1 MENGYTNGNEN
12 IYFACRKA
20 AASYNERLNSRE
32 TAAELLGISP
42 STLANHELGITK
54 NVPVDTVV
62 MMSDLYRAPE
72 LKNRYCKNECPIGK
86 TLPVATEIN
95 SLEGITVR
103 LMNGLD
109 DEEIDRIKKSL
120 LKIAEDGKI
129 DEFER
134 TEFDAIMEKLDSLA
148 KTISE
153 LRMLAEKYLKR
164 KDAGYG
170 TD

>member
-72 LKNRYCKNECPIGK
+72 LKNMYCKNECPIGK
-86 TLPVATEIN
+86 TMPLATKVTSIEGMTLRLIKELDFDEIN
-95 SLEGITVR
+95 Q
-103 LMNGLD
+103 M
-109 DEEIDRIKKSL
+109 KKSL
-120 LKIAEDGKI
+120 IDIAADGV
-129 DEFER
+129 
-134 TEFDAIMEKLDSLA
+134 
-148 KTISE
+148 ISE
-153 LRMLAEKYLKR
+153 EEKPELQDIMTKLNELSVVISEIQLIGEKALK
-164 KDAGYG
+164 G
-170 TD
+170 